1 VGGKADGVAGIRAST
16 QRARPPATVAAIDA
30 VDVFGKTSHQG
41 DTINV
46 DVLAALPVVARDYR
60 YGWGDSIG
68 HAARGGLG
76 ARGGPIDDGTPGT
89 VQVCPL
95 LWREV

>member
-1 VGGKADGVAGIRAST
+1 VGGKCHNIIAGWSGTQWASI
-16 QRARPPATVAAIDA
+16 PATVAAIDA